1 MKKDSEQ
8 SLETPL
14 CRLDAMDSAL
24 LCQSGLYHLAVL
36 CCSCETESYK
46 KPVNYKLVDINT
58 CHPVSFPSLDYM
70 YPMFVC
76 ACIFYEKYGGLT
88 IVIPSVITASSTWFI
103 LTCLP
108 LFPQWLEHMEESCR
122 SQHSEVQSFLHDR

>member
-1 MKKDSEQ
+1 MQ
-8 SLETPL
+8 WTQP
-14 CRLDAMDSAL
+14 C
-24 LCQSGLYHLAVL
+24 CVNQVYIIWL
-36 CCSCETESYK
+36 CCVVVETESYK
-46 KPVNYKLVDINT
+46 NPVNYKLVDINT
-58 CHPVSFPSLDYM
+58 CHPVSFPSLDYI

-108 LFPQWLEHMEESCR
+108 RAYDSDTICDYCIKYVVHTDMFTAGLR
-122 SQHSEVQSFLHDR
+122 